1 MSMTILSIWRSLL
14 LKFHKSVN
22 PAQFLSQLSS
32 LPSNGHL
39 TIRDSRNGNQYD
51 LPIINDTIEAIMFKL
66 QGNITLIDH
75 GLQNTAVMVSSIT
88 YVYGTVMTSSLYPL
102 TKIVE
107 MVIREAFNIAGRTSQ
122 TWSGSSHLKALLTF

>member
-1 MSMTILSIWRSLL
+1 MSMGILSVWRSFL
-14 LKFHKSVN
+14 LKFHKSIN

-39 TIRDSRNGNQYD
+39 TIRDSRNRKQYD

-88 YVYGTVMTSSLYPL
+88 HVYGTLMASSLYLL
-102 TKIVE
+102 TKNVE
-107 MVIREAFNIAGRTSQ
+107 MASREAFNTAGRTSQ
-122 TWSGSSHLKALLTF
+122 TWLNRSRLKALLTF